1 MRGRRR
7 NNRVSIKAVY
17 QAIPDKKN
25 GGDEVI
31 REKFTGCI
39 NMRVC
44 RLKENSET
52 KVNKLNIPYP
62 GPLLGDF
69 RT

>member
-7 NNRVSIKAVY
+7 NNRVSIKSVY

-25 GGDEVI
+25 GGDDVI
-31 REKFTGCI
+31 WEKFPGWI

-44 RLKENSET
+44 RSKENSET
-52 KVNKLNIPYP
+52 KVNKLNNPYP